1 MKVLVNH
8 DRAYE
13 VIISAIDE
21 AKKLTDCITP
31 HSALIRSVI
40 LGSHLTYRYIL
51 VTGLLAKATNKNV
64 NPLVLQA
71 KAEVDGAYDARSLCH
86 SVIVGKV
93 ETQFLEGKLG
103 ASNEPF
109 LNKPARYTVHS
120 SDNPVRGGND
130 KEIQLK
136 SIEILQE
143 AQTSSQAYEMLVA
156 AMFYT
161 LQRPNRAIT
170 PTANNFNFQETIHS
184 MVENACD
191 GESCAIVSALALYLL
206 AEKNEWQI
214 KAHPVNQAG
223 SSSNEVLDI
232 DVYCN
237 ENIFLS
243 IEVKD
248 KVFSSHDVHHAITKA
263 AANGVSK
270 VIFLKGP
277 RAIALNTTEYDAI
290 ISAARHGVSLTFSY
304 VTTFAMTCYS
314 LGTETNNTM
323 IIEFVNQILKDVRAK
338 DSTVEYLTRL
348 FSE

>member
-1 MKVLVNH
+1 MKVSVNH
-8 DRAYE
+8 DKAYE
-13 VIISAIDE
+13 VILSAIDE
-21 AKKLTDCITP
+21 AKKLTGCTTSN
-31 HSALIRSVI
+31 SALIRSVI

-51 VTGLLAKATNKNV
+51 VTGLLAKATNNDV

-86 SVIVGKV
+86 SVVVGRV

-109 LNKPARYTVHS
+109 LNKPARYTMHS
-120 SDNPVRGGND
+120 ADNPVRGGND

-136 SIEILQE
+136 SIEILQD
-143 AQTSSQAYEMLVA
+143 AKTSSQAYEMLVA

-170 PTANNFNFQETIHS
+170 PTANDFNFQETIHAI
-184 MVENACD
+184 VENACD

-237 ENIFLS
+237 DTIFLS

-248 KVFSSHDVHHAITKA
+248 KLFSSHDVHHAITKA

-277 RAIALNTTEYDAI
+277 RAIAINTTEYDAI
-290 ISAARHGVSLTFSY
+290 ISAASHGVSLTFSN

-314 LGTETNNTM
+314 LANETNNAM
-323 IIEFVNQILKDVRAK
+323 IIEFVNQIVKDVRAK
-338 DSTVEYLTRL
+338 DSTVEYLKRL